1 MKQKHY
7 VLFIIEKLVYIDG
20 FTNLEL
26 FLLFFLCDCILAK
39 KINGY
44 SGNLIFKQESI
55 LRRSKQAANLLQKNQ
70 NWWKKIYDT
79 IWWAD
84 YCFKDRIPVHSI
96 MCFQRFCRN
105 FKSMKNISGTN
116 RVSILKAKSSYW
128 DLRIRFAKLHHCLAM
143 CAKLHTYTTT
153 RPILNR
159 MMVECILHS

>member
-55 LRRSKQAANLLQKNQ
+55 LRRSKQAANLLQKIRIGEKRFMIQ
-70 NWWKKIYDT
+70 SDEQIIVLKIEYLFT
-79 IWWAD
+79 QS
-84 YCFKDRIPVHSI
+84 CFFRGSV
-96 MCFQRFCRN
+96 
-105 FKSMKNISGTN
+105 GT
-116 RVSILKAKSSYW
+116 LK
-128 DLRIRFAKLHHCLAM
+128 
-143 CAKLHTYTTT
+143 
-153 RPILNR
+153 
-159 MMVECILHS
+159 V